1 MAAGEGIVR
10 EFGTDMYTL
19 LYLKQITN
27 KDLLYSTGNSAQY
40 YMAACRGGEFEVE
53 WIRVY
58 TWLNPFAAHLKL
70 LQHCKLATPQYK
82 IKN

>member
-1 MAAGEGIVR
+1 MNLWLPGRKRQGGGQGGGIGW

-40 YMAACRGGEFEVE
+40 SVITYMGKESEKE
-53 WIRVY
+53 WMYVY
-58 TWLNPFAAHLKL
+58 V
-70 LQHCKLATPQYK
+70 
-82 IKN
+82 